1 MAKNNYGQTSHKDV
15 DALNKEK
22 LREDI
27 ATAGKTGVTA
37 LGAVTGAVVGGPV
50 GAVIGGSIAYAGPG
64 RAISETQKMGES
76 GRKQRRAN
84 KQRNKSRKK

>member
-1 MAKNNYGQTSHKDV
+1 MAKNNYGKISHRDV

-37 LGAVTGAVVGGPV
+37 LGTVTGAVVSGPV

-64 RAISETQKMGES
+64 RYIGEAQKLGKQV
-76 GRKQRRAN
+76 RKQRRAN